1 MVVMITFFFFASLF
15 ILAGVHCIVNGDKV
29 GFLGI
34 VAGSVLCIVG
44 ITTAMSTDSP
54 IESATDQFT
63 NVKECKLATIQDND
77 NSDCFV
83 LRDSQG
89 QYYFVIEYENKF
101 GNGNSE
107 FEPVKINGTK
117 VIVVESET
125 DDAIDAYVDIDSVEA
140 KATAG
145 STGVNPI
152 EKYTFYVPAGTIR
165 FVENLPE

>member
-44 ITTAMSTDSP
+44 ITTALSTDSP
-54 IESATDQFT
+54 IENATDKFT

-83 LRDSQG
+83 LRNSQG

-101 GNGNSE
+101 GNGNSD
-107 FEPVKINGTK
+107 FEPVKIDGTK

-145 STGVNPI
+145 STGLNPI
-152 EKYTFYVPAGTIR
+152 EKYTFNVPAGTIR